1 MARDSSQSDVRRAL
15 VTLSATVLIAF
26 ILFAMYWAR
35 EVFFPLALAVFITF
49 ILAPFVT
56 LLQRRGLGRLP
67 AVIVVV
73 GAAVVVTGG
82 VTTVVGSQL
91 VRLTQSLPDYEENIK
106 KKVASLK
113 GMLPG
118 DGESRLGRLVTE
130 VTEAFADTPR
140 RRAESANPDDPP
152 PVFVRPEPS
161 FASRVTGYLSPAAE
175 AVGQAA
181 FTFILVVFMLLRR
194 EDLRN
199 RMIRLVGHG
208 RLTPTTKAV
217 DETSQRVSRYLLVQ
231 FLLNAAFGLVVTAG
245 LFLIGLRYEMKYAVL
260 WGFVAFLMRYVPY
273 IGTWIGLIPPALFA
287 LAANAGWTPLFLVSA
302 LYLGLELFCNNVMEP
317 RLYGK
322 SLGLSEVAQ
331 LVATAFWALLWGPI
345 GMILAWPLTTCL
357 LVLGKYVP
365 RWRFLNVLLGD
376 EPVLEPRVAFY
387 QRLAARDPDEAAE
400 IVLKELETNPPERVY
415 DDVVLP
421 ALATARRDIRT
432 DALGDDDLKGIT
444 AAVREV
450 VEETGEDRPAPPLGA
465 AEDRVRALLVP
476 ALDDLD
482 RAGLEIFARLFDPAQ
497 WEMEILPPNT
507 LASELLQRIEDQR
520 PVAVVIGSLPPGG
533 RTHTRYLC
541 KRIRARFPELKL
553 VVGRWTDEEDKEAAE
568 QFKAAGAD
576 EVTASTAS
584 ARDFLAGWQAVFESE
599 PPVVREERA
608 RPVDERVSGTVPA

>member
-1 MARDSSQSDVRRAL
+1 MARDSSQTDVRRAL
-15 VTLSATVLIAF
+15 VLLSATVLVAC

-35 EVFFPLALAVFITF
+35 EVAIPLALAVFITF

-73 GAAVVVTGG
+73 GAALVVSAG
-82 VTTVVGSQL
+82 VLTVVGSQL
-91 VRLTQSLPDYEENIK
+91 VRLTQTLPDYEENIK

-113 GMLPG
+113 ELMPAE
-118 DGESRLGRLVTE
+118 GESRLGRLVTE

-140 RRAESANPDDPP
+140 KRAGSADPGDPP
-152 PVFVRPEPS
+152 PVFLQPEPS
-161 FASRVTGYLSPAAE
+161 FATRMTGYLSPAAE

-181 FTFILVVFMLLRR
+181 LTFILVVFMLLRR

-199 RMIRLVGHG
+199 RMIRLIGHG
-208 RLTPTTKAV
+208 QVTTTTKAV
-217 DETSQRVSRYLLVQ
+217 DETSQRISRYLLVQ
-231 FLLNAAFGLVVTAG
+231 FLLNAAFGFVVTVG
-245 LFLIGLRYEMKYAVL
+245 LFFIGLKYEMKYAVL
-260 WGFVAFLMRYVPY
+260 WGFLAFLMRYVPY

-287 LAANAGWTPLFLVSA
+287 FAVNPGWTPVVLVA
-302 LYLGLELFCNNVMEP
+302 VLYMGLELFCNNVMEP

-365 RWRFLNVLLGD
+365 QWRFLNVLLGD

-400 IVLKELETNPPERVY
+400 IVVKELETNPPDRVY

-421 ALATARRDIRT
+421 ALAAARRDVRT
-432 DALGDDDLKGIT
+432 EALGDDDLK
-444 AAVREV
+444 AMMVVLREV
-450 VEETGEDRPAPPLGA
+450 VEETAEDRPDPPPGG

-476 ALDDLD
+476 AIDDLD
-482 RAGLEIFARLFDPAQ
+482 RAALEVFARLFDPAQ
-497 WEMEILPPNT
+497 WELEVLPPNT
-507 LASELLQRIEDQR
+507 LASELLQRIEEQR
-520 PVAVVIGSLPPGG
+520 PVAVVIGSLPVGG

-541 KRIRARFPELKL
+541 KRIRAKFPDLKL
-553 VVGRWTDEEDKEAAE
+553 VVGRWTDDEDKDAAE
-568 QFKAAGAD
+568 NFKAAGAD
-576 EVTASTAS
+576 EVTASVGS
-584 ARDFLAGWQAVFESE
+584 ARDFLTGWQAVFEAE
-599 PPVVREERA
+599 PPVVRDERA
-608 RPVDERVSGTVPA
+608 RPAGDRVPGTVPA

>member
-1 MARDSSQSDVRRAL
+1 MARDSSQTDGRRAL
-15 VTLSATVLIAF
+15 VTLSATVLVAA

-35 EVFFPLALAVFITF
+35 EVAIPLALAVFITF

-73 GAAVVVTGG
+73 GAAVVASGG
-82 VTTVVGSQL
+82 VATVVGSQL

-140 RRAESANPDDPP
+140 KREGSAPDPP

-161 FASRVTGYLSPAAE
+161 LATRITGYLSPAAE
-175 AVGQAA
+175 ALGQAA
-181 FTFILVVFMLLRR
+181 FTFILVVFMLFRR

-208 RLTPTTKAV
+208 QVTTTTKAV
-217 DETSQRVSRYLLVQ
+217 DDTSRRISRYLLVQ

-287 LAANAGWTPLFLVSA
+287 VAANPGWFPVVLVAA
-302 LYLGLELFCNNVMEP
+302 LYLGLELFCNNVLEP

-365 RWRFLNVLLGD
+365 QWRFLNVLLGD

-400 IVLKELETNPPERVY
+400 IVLKDLEAHPPERVY

-421 ALATARRDIRT
+421 ALAVART
-432 DALGDDDLKGIT
+432 DVRTEALGDEDLKAIL

-465 AEDRVRALLVP
+465 ADDRVRALLVP

-497 WEMEILPPNT
+497 WELEILPPNT
-507 LASELLQRIEDQR
+507 LASELLQRIEERR
-520 PVAVVIGSLPPGG
+520 PVAVVIGSLPTGG

-541 KRIRARFPELKL
+541 KRLRARFPDLKL
-553 VVGRWTDEEDKEAAE
+553 VVGRWTADEDKEAAE
-568 QFKAAGAD
+568 QFRSAGAD
-576 EVTASTAS
+576 EVTASTAR
-584 ARDFLAGWQAVFESE
+584 ARDFLTGWQAVFEAE
-599 PPVVREERA
+599 PPVVRDERA
-608 RPVDERVSGTVPA
+608 RPVADRLPGTVPA

>member
-1 MARDSSQSDVRRAL
+1 
-15 VTLSATVLIAF
+15 
-26 ILFAMYWAR
+26 
-35 EVFFPLALAVFITF
+35 
-49 ILAPFVT
+49 
-56 LLQRRGLGRLP
+56 
-67 AVIVVV
+67 
-73 GAAVVVTGG
+73 
-82 VTTVVGSQL
+82 
-91 VRLTQSLPDYEENIK
+91 
-106 KKVASLK
+106 
-113 GMLPG
+113 
-118 DGESRLGRLVTE
+118 
-130 VTEAFADTPR
+130 
-140 RRAESANPDDPP
+140 
-152 PVFVRPEPS
+152 
-161 FASRVTGYLSPAAE
+161 
-175 AVGQAA
+175 
-181 FTFILVVFMLLRR
+181 
-194 EDLRN
+194 
-199 RMIRLVGHG
+199 MI
-208 RLTPTTKAV
+208 
-217 DETSQRVSRYLLVQ
+217 
-231 FLLNAAFGLVVTAG
+231 
-245 LFLIGLRYEMKYAVL
+245 
-260 WGFVAFLMRYVPY
+260 
-273 IGTWIGLIPPALFA
+273 
-287 LAANAGWTPLFLVSA
+287 
-302 LYLGLELFCNNVMEP
+302 EP

-432 DALGDDDLKGIT
+432 DALGDEDLKAIT

-465 AEDRVRALLVP
+465 GEDRVRALLVP

-497 WEMEILPPNT
+497 WEMESLPPNT

-608 RPVDERVSGTVPA
+608 RPVDERVPGTVPA

>member
-1 MARDSSQSDVRRAL
+1 MARDSSQTDVRRAL
-15 VTLSATVLIAF
+15 VTLSATVLVAC

-35 EVFFPLALAVFITF
+35 EVFIPLALAVFFTF
-49 ILAPFVT
+49 ILAPFVA

-73 GAAVVVTGG
+73 GAAVVVSGG
-82 VTTVVGSQL
+82 VATVVGSQL

-113 GMLPG
+113 EMLPG

-130 VTEAFADTPR
+130 VTEAFSDTPR
-140 RRAESANPDDPP
+140 RRSGSADPKDPP

-161 FASRVTGYLSPAAE
+161 FASRVTGYLSPAAGV
-175 AVGQAA
+175 VGQAA
-181 FTFILVVFMLLRR
+181 LTFILIVFMLFRR

-208 RLTPTTKAV
+208 RVTTTTKAV

-245 LFLIGLRYEMKYAVL
+245 LFFIGLRYEMRYAVL

-273 IGTWIGLIPPALFA
+273 IGTWLGLIPPALFA
-287 LAANAGWTPLFLVSA
+287 LAANPDWLPVFLVVV
-302 LYLGLELFCNNVMEP
+302 LYMGLELFCNNVLEP

-365 RWRFLNVLLGD
+365 QWRFLNVLLGD
-376 EPVLEPRVAFY
+376 EPVLAPRVAFY

-400 IVLKELETNPPERVY
+400 IVLKELETQPPEGVY

-421 ALATARRDIRT
+421 ALATARRDVRAE
-432 DALGDDDLKGIT
+432 ALGDEDLKAIT
-444 AAVREV
+444 AAIREV

-465 AEDRVRALLVP
+465 ADDRVRALLVP

-507 LASELLQRIEDQR
+507 LASELLQRIEEQR
-520 PVAVVIGSLPPGG
+520 PVAVVIGSLPSGG

-541 KRIRARFPELKL
+541 KRIRARFPDLKL
-553 VVGRWTDEEDKEAAE
+553 IVGRWTDDEDKEAAE
-568 QFKAAGAD
+568 QFKSAGAD
-576 EVTASTAS
+576 EVTASTAG
-584 ARDFLAGWQAVFESE
+584 ARDFLSGWQTVFEAE
-599 PPVVREERA
+599 PPVVRDERA
-608 RPVDERVSGTVPA
+608 RPVGVRVPGTVPA